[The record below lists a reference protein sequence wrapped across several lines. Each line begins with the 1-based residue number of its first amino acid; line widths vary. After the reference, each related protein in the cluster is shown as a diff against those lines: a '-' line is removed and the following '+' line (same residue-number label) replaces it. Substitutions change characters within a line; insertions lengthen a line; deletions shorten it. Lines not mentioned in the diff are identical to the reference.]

1 MIYMPFC
8 MIREIWEVSDGSPER
23 FEVPVSHLTTIIPE
37 EGLPLQKLKK
47 NKFVLKWFLGN
58 FKCFKL
64 MFFFK
69 KKKKLTENWSAA
81 DPTHPP

>member
-1 MIYMPFC
+1 MPWNKFC
-8 MIREIWEVSDGSPER
+8 MIRVIWEVSDER
-23 FEVPVSHLTTIIPE
+23 FEVPVSHLTMTLPE
-37 EGLPLQKLKK
+37 EGLPHQKLKK

-69 KKKKLTENWSAA
+69 KKNKKITENWSGA